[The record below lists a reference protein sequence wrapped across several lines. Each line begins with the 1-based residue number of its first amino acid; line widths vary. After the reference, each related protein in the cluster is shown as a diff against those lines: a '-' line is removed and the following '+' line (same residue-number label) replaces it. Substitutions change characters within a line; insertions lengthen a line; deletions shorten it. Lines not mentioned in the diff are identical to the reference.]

1 MKKEVLIPLS
11 SLIKIVSSQNMKKYF
26 FYTLLVLVA
35 LEMTS
40 QDNKTI
46 SQSFSGEEIIEE
58 KGLEVRVNYV
68 NEFVQLVQVGE
79 FSKTILDNSKEP
91 NNIAIISQIGN
102 GNSISASN
110 FEGSSQ
116 LFYEQSGNLNSIVNI
131 NNLNVDVSQ
140 HIIQQGNKN
149 GVLAISSGNLDLIQ
163 QGDGIKFEQ
172 IGTNPF
178 TNNIRIKMTG
188 NARTV
193 SVRSINVTSNTT
205 SN

>member
-1 MKKEVLIPLS
+1 MKKH
-11 SLIKIVSSQNMKKYF
+11 F
-26 FYTLLVLVA
+26 FSTLLLVLVA
-35 LEMTS
+35 FEMTS

-46 SQSFSGEEIIEE
+46 SQSFSGQEIIEE
-58 KGLEVRVNYV
+58 KGLVDQVNYV
-68 NEFVQLVQVGE
+68 NEFVQLVQIGE
-79 FSKTILDNSKEP
+79 LSKTILVNSKEP
-91 NNIAIISQIGN
+91 NNIAIISQVGN

-110 FEGSSQ
+110 FAGSSQ
-116 LFYEQSGNLNSIVNI
+116 LFYEQSGNLNSIINI
-131 NNLNVDVSQ
+131 NNLNINVSQ
-140 HIIQQGNKN
+140 HIIQQGNNN

-172 IGTNPF
+172 IGTNPL